1 MTRQERAF
9 TEGRWCYYVLLAQ
22 DPSKYGGYVPS
33 LVREGIAGHSM
44 LAGPNREPWVWGAT
58 LEEAQARCTA
68 FNSDVLGLSE
78 DDSSDI
84 ILSSMAAQNREGA
97 S

>member
-1 MTRQERAF
+1 MTR
-9 TEGRWCYYVLLAQ
+9 RWCYYVLLAQ

-33 LVREGIAGHSM
+33 MVREGIAGHSM
-44 LAGPNREPWVWGAT
+44 LAGSGKEPVVWGYT

-78 DDSSDI
+78 DDASDI
-84 ILSSMAAQNREGA
+84 VLSSIAAQHREGA
-97 S
+97 A